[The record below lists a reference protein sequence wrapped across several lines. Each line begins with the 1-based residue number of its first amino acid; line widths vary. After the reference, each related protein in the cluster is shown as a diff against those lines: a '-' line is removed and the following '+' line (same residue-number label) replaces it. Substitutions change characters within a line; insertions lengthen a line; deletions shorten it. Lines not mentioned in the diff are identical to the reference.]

1 MDAASKLM
9 PPEYVASVPI
19 SVAAGPVRA
28 EGRDR
33 GAGEEELVNRETI
46 FTIGHSTHPIDE
58 FVGMLQAHGI
68 LQLVDVR
75 TIAKSRHN
83 PQFNEEELGAS
94 LAEHGIGYRRM
105 KELGGLRSVR
115 KDTVNGGWKNASFRG
130 YADYMQTEQF
140 AAGVDELAE
149 LGRSAPT
156 VIMCAEA
163 VPWRCHRSMIGDA
176 LVVRGIE
183 VLDIMTQKS
192 VKAHTLTAFAR
203 VDGERITYPPEE
215 GG

>member
-1 MDAASKLM
+1 
-9 PPEYVASVPI
+9 
-19 SVAAGPVRA
+19 
-28 EGRDR
+28 
-33 GAGEEELVNRETI
+33 
-46 FTIGHSTHPIDE
+46 
-58 FVGMLQAHGI
+58 
-68 LQLVDVR
+68 
-75 TIAKSRHN
+75 
-83 PQFNEEELGAS
+83 
-94 LAEHGIGYRRM
+94 
-105 KELGGLRSVR
+105 
-115 KDTVNGGWKNASFRG
+115 
-130 YADYMQTEQF
+130 
-140 AAGVDELAE
+140 VDELAE

-192 VKAHTLTAFAR
+192 VKAHTLTSFAR